1 MSNSSPCS
9 VKSSLV
15 DDSERGFLTLGMSSF
30 AMHILFEGFIDDES
44 GPRAV
49 SFLFFVG
56 EDACVSE
63 IGTSDNSVCFI

>member
-30 AMHILFEGFIDDES
+30 AMHLLSEGFMGDVS
-44 GPRAV
+44 GIGAV
-49 SFLFFVG
+49 SFLFLVR